1 VTGPALLKQRMSI
14 EELRI
19 DRDRPPTA
27 KAPRFLLAALVVA
40 VLALLL
46 FWWRHAQAVPAVHV
60 SVAIEAGGGGAHETV
75 LNASGYVTAR
85 RQATVSSKV
94 TGQITEVLFEEG
106 QKVPEGQVLARVDPS
121 NLETSLHLAQ
131 AQLEVAQTALG
142 ETRTQWREASNECFR
157 VLSLASNNVASP
169 SEADKAR
176 AEADAL
182 AARLEREQAEVTVA
196 RRQIATW
203 QQQLDD
209 TVLRAPFAGVIVSK
223 TAQPGEIISPLSAG
237 GGFTRTGIC
246 TLVDMT
252 SLEVEVDVNENYI
265 NRVFPAQPV
274 QAVLDAYPD
283 WKIPAHVIAIIPTA
297 DRQKGTVKVRVGFEQ
312 LDPRMLPDMGVK
324 VSFEAAPS
332 AKSAA
337 AAVVIPPSAL
347 RQENGADAVWI
358 LRQGRALSRPV
369 QVSATNQDQMF
380 VTTNVAAGEKVIVDG
395 PPGLRDGA
403 AVREIQP

>member
-1 VTGPALLKQRMSI
+1 MTAWTAASMSI

-19 DRDRPPTA
+19 DRDRPPA
-27 KAPRFLLAALVVA
+27 ARAPRLLLAALVVL
-40 VLALLL
+40 VLATLL
-46 FWWRHAQAVPAVHV
+46 FWWRHAQAAPAVHTA
-60 SVAIEAGGGGAHETV
+60 VAIETGGGGAHETV

-106 QKVPEGQVLARVDPS
+106 QRVPEGQVLARVDPS
-121 NLETSLHLAQ
+121 NLNTSLRLAE
-131 AQLEVAQTALG
+131 AQLDVAQTALG
-142 ETRTQWREASNECFR
+142 ETQTQWREASNECFR
-157 VLSLASNNVASP
+157 VLSLATNHVASP

-182 AARLEREQAEVTVA
+182 RARLDREQAEVIVA

-209 TVLRAPFAGVIVSK
+209 TVIRAPFAGVIVSK

-265 NRVFPAQPV
+265 NRVFAAQPV

-283 WKIPAHVIAIIPTA
+283 WRIPAHVIAIIPTA

-324 VSFEAAPS
+324 VSFEAAPA

-337 AAVVIPPSAL
+337 ASVVIPPSAL
-347 RQENGADAVWI
+347 RQENGGDAVWI
-358 LRQGRALSRPV
+358 LREGRALSRPV
-369 QVSATNQDQMF
+369 RVSATNQDQMV
-380 VTTNVAAGEKVIVDG
+380 VTASVAAGEKVIVDG
-395 PPGLRDGA
+395 PPGLREGA

>member
-1 VTGPALLKQRMSI
+1 MSI

-19 DRDRPPTA
+19 DRDRPPAA
-27 KAPRFLLAALVVA
+27 KAPRLLLAALVVL

-46 FWWRHAQAVPAVHV
+46 LWWRHARAVPAVHT
-60 SVAIEAGGGGAHETV
+60 SVAIAAGGGGAHETV

-121 NLETSLHLAQ
+121 NLETGLRLAQ
-131 AQLEVAQTALG
+131 SQLEVAQTALG
-142 ETRTQWREASNECFR
+142 ETQTQWREASNECFR

-182 AARLEREQAEVTVA
+182 KARLEREQAEVTVA

-203 QQQLDD
+203 QQQLAD

-324 VSFEAAPS
+324 VSFEAAPA
-332 AKSAA
+332 AKTAA
-337 AAVVIPPSAL
+337 AEVVIPPSAL
-347 RQENGADAVWI
+347 RQENGGDAVWI
-358 LRQGRALSRPV
+358 LRDGHALSRPV
-369 QVSATNQDQMF
+369 QVSATNEDQML
-380 VTTNVAAGEKVIVDG
+380 VTTNVAAGEKVITDA
-395 PPGLRDGA
+395 PPGLRQGA
-403 AVREIQP
+403 AAREIQP